1 MSEWTAEKIA
11 QAAFDRDLVSER
23 ELSEVWNELGSS
35 HNIDVEQFKQCLLRR
50 ELVTNYQ
57 LEKLLKGDRNGYFYG
72 DYKVLYLVGKG
83 TFARVYRASHRHTGQ
98 MRALKV
104 LRSQLFKEKDKR
116 EQFIREGE
124 MGQAL
129 RHPNIV
135 SLLEAIAEQY
145 SCYIV
150 MEFVE
155 GQNLREF
162 LKRRGKFE
170 PLEATRLATDICR
183 GLDYAFQRGVTH
195 RDLKAS
201 NVLVSSLGQ
210 AKLVDFGLAGVDDTD
225 AELEKMENARTIDY
239 AALERAT
246 GVRKDDT
253 RSDIFFLGC
262 IYYQMLTGR
271 TALEETR
278 DRLARLSRT
287 RLENIVPIAQ
297 LMPDLQS
304 EIIGVVNKSLSLD
317 PLARYQ
323 SPAEMLSDLVAIG
336 EQSASSGSNGAAQ
349 KVIGASGKQRTLMIV
364 EPNPQLQETLRNQFK
379 HKGYRVL
386 VSNDPQRPAGLFTDA
401 NQPAD
406 CVLFSASSLG
416 EESLEAFNE
425 FGELPQT
432 KKIPAVLLLSPKQK
446 SWTNRAKTSDIRAT
460 ATAPIKMKELLALF
474 DKLTDVQK

>member
-1 MSEWTAEKIA
+1 MSEWTSEKIA

-23 ELSEVWNELGSS
+23 ELSEVWTELGSS
-35 HNIDVEQFKQCLLRR
+35 HDVEPEQFKQCLLRR

-57 LEKLLKGDRNGYFYG
+57 LEKLLKGDRSGYFYG

-83 TFARVYRASHRHTGQ
+83 TFARVYRATHRHTGQ

-124 MGQAL
+124 MGMAL

-135 SLLEAIAEQY
+135 SLLEAVAEQHC
-145 SCYIV
+145 CYLV

-162 LKRRGKFE
+162 LKRRGHFE

-225 AELEKMENARTIDY
+225 AELEKQDNPRTIDY
-239 AALERAT
+239 AALERTT

-262 IYYQMLTGR
+262 IYYQMLCGR
-271 TALEETR
+271 PALEETR
-278 DRLARLSRT
+278 ERSVRLSRT
-287 RLENIVPIAQ
+287 RLEAIVPIADI
-297 LMPDLQS
+297 MPSLPS
-304 EIIGVVNKSLSLD
+304 ETIAVVNKALKLD
-317 PLARYQ
+317 PEARYQ
-323 SPAEMLSDLVAIG
+323 SPAEMLADLTAIIKQTSSADGNGEARKATGSD
-336 EQSASSGSNGAAQ
+336 
-349 KVIGASGKQRTLMIV
+349 GKQRTLMIV
-364 EPNPQLQETLRNQFK
+364 EQNPQVLETLRNQFK

-386 VSNDPQRPAGLFTDA
+386 VSADPQRPAGLFTDS
-401 NQPAD
+401 NRPAD

-416 EESLEAFNE
+416 EESLEAFNT
-425 FGELPQT
+425 FGETPQT
-432 KKIPAVLLLSPKQK
+432 KSIPAVLLLNAKQQ
-446 SWTNRAKTSDIRAT
+446 SWVSRAKTSEIHAT

-474 DKLTDVQK
+474 DKLTESA